1 MAQIRDTIEALCSI
15 LNSNCRTKVS
25 AECLRLAKFN
35 KEEATESLWSTLFT
49 VLYTGNLTKH
59 IDKSNQSI
67 VAFCKHKMFHKGYQL
82 DEFFRLPDDM
92 SRGSREL
99 MLALGWLIAREDV
112 VSSFINKLE
121 PLVFEDPPMD
131 LPLYDEIPL
140 RPALDV
146 FRGQTNK
153 ENGDKIIDLA
163 ECLIL
168 QYNKLNSSLKNLFGS
183 MNEYSKIMSK
193 LHSVPKT
200 SKSQTS
206 SHFSSQDVYFLRY
219 PHELTKYQEKL
230 EWFCSYAKDL
240 VCWSSNELTFWKW
253 MESVLDGKF
262 SDNAEK
268 ETAQCDGHKHA
279 PQFKPN
285 KDLQIAKEH
294 QVRLSQILN
303 AQESTYR
310 QVSKTWKKIKA
321 SLQSCEEGRANLADA
336 LSLLDSKLLSE
347 IKELQKDLSNCREK
361 CRDLRPKRVSVCIK
375 KLTDRDACK
384 AGRTS
389 REPVSKSMASE
400 KIMKLRQVRDTLE
413 IKLRSLEE
421 THNEK
426 LLQLSQAREDLVCIS
441 PGMRGN
447 VI

>member
-1 MAQIRDTIEALCSI
+1 MAQIRETIEALCSV
-15 LNSNCRTKVS
+15 LNRSCPTKVS
-25 AECLRLAKFN
+25 AECFRLAKFN

-49 VLYTGNLTKH
+49 VLCKENLTKP
-59 IDKSNQSI
+59 IDKSNPSV
-67 VAFCKHKMFHKGYQL
+67 VAFCKHKMFHKGYRL
-82 DEFFRLPDDM
+82 NEFFRLPDDM

-121 PLVFEDPPMD
+121 PLVFEDPPVD
-131 LPLYDEIPL
+131 SSLYDKIPL
-140 RPALDV
+140 PPALDV

-153 ENGDKIIDLA
+153 ENCGKTIDIA
-163 ECLIL
+163 ECFIL
-168 QYNKLNSSLKNLFGS
+168 QYNKLNSSLKNLLGS
-183 MNEYSKIMSK
+183 MNEYTNIMCK

-219 PHELTKYQEKL
+219 PHELVKYQEKL

-253 MESVLDGKF
+253 MESVLDGKILD
-262 SDNAEK
+262 STEK
-268 ETAQCDGHKHA
+268 ETAQCDGHEQA

-285 KDLQIAKEH
+285 KDLQTAKEH

-303 AQESTYR
+303 AQEPTYR
-310 QVSKTWKKIKA
+310 QVSKMWKKIKA
-321 SLQSCEEGRANLADA
+321 SLQSCEEGRANLSDA

-361 CRDLRPKRVSVCIK
+361 CRDLKPKRVSVRVK
-375 KLTDRDACK
+375 KLTDGGSHK

-389 REPVSKSMASE
+389 REAVNKSMASE
-400 KIMKLRQVRDTLE
+400 EITRLRKVKGTLE

-421 THNEK
+421 IHKEK

-447 VI
+447 II